1 MSRPQTLAEAAAV
14 ALAGDKPFAHAVDEF
29 LDDFY
34 LHPSSRQTRI
44 DAGPAST
51 GDALQDAWL
60 GAVGEHLARRW
71 GFRIPPW
78 TERPQHFRLSAPAFF
93 PPSVS
98 LRGYLYF
105 ESPPAFRRR
114 LIFTLSDPL
123 QRARFPRT

>member
-29 LDDFY
+29 LDAFY
-34 LHPSSRQTRI
+34 LDRRQDRL
-44 DAGPAST
+44 DAAPAT
-51 GDALQDAWL
+51 TEDALQDAWL

-71 GFRIPPW
+71 CLGIPAW
-78 TERPQHFRLSAPAFF
+78 TDRPQHFQMTTPAFF
-93 PPSVS
+93 PPSAP

-114 LIFTLSDPL
+114 RIFTVPEPL
-123 QRARFPRT
+123 QRARFPR